1 MTSVLTSHKADPWNM
16 ISQKSE
22 QEQNLLSGDKETW
35 FKFRV
40 KLPNTYI
47 IIYWISLMKQSMENI
62 ICRLNVNKTVVS
74 FIPDRTDY
82 IFLKTSRDT
91 HSEYLS

>member
-1 MTSVLTSHKADPWNM
+1 
-16 ISQKSE
+16 
-22 QEQNLLSGDKETW
+22 
-35 FKFRV
+35 
-40 KLPNTYI
+40 
-47 IIYWISLMKQSMENI
+47 MKQSMENI
-62 ICRLNVNKTVVS
+62 ICRLNVDKTVVS